1 MSNVYDKEGS
11 DKDGSDKDGP
21 DKDLP
26 DEQQLD
32 EYLRGGS
39 AVSQQYRQLRSAD
52 VPTELDRLVLRQAQE
67 AVKARPAK
75 SRRWMRWAG
84 PLALAASAVLVVSIV
99 IESGVHEETYLTVP
113 ASAPADLP
121 LEQEAAQQPREA
133 NEAQDKAVAGNA
145 ADSSV
150 VHIMPMQP
158 EPYDDVPLP
167 GITAGTPAPA
177 EDRTLAIQE
186 SVPKPAPVA
195 PQFAS
200 PPPDAI
206 AAEAPAEFARNEEA
220 DSNAQASARTVA
232 PVPAPAP
239 APARALARSQTRER
253 DVAKELE
260 EVAVSGMKR
269 REQKQAAGP
278 RNTVTAPAAAGSVS
292 EVDEKQDEPRNYSD
306 PEQWLRDIRQLRKQ
320 NKHEEADR
328 EWRRFRHVFPNFEV
342 AETDP
347 ARGALR

>member
-1 MSNVYDKEGS
+1 MSES
-11 DKDGSDKDGP
+11 PDKDLP

-75 SRRWMRWAG
+75 SRTWIRWAG
-84 PLALAASAVLVVSIV
+84 PLALAASTVLVVSIV

-121 LEQEAAQQPREA
+121 PKQEAPQA

-200 PPPDAI
+200 PPPPAAI

-239 APARALARSQTRER
+239 APARALTRSQARER

-260 EVAVSGMKR
+260 EVAVSGTKR

-278 RNTVTAPAAAGSVS
+278 RNTVAAPAAAGSVS

-328 EWRRFRHVFPNFEV
+328 EWRRFRYVFPNFEV